1 MEGTTN
7 TNLLSLLANVH
18 LGHPYDSALLEWVEQ
33 TLDGRAMVASLE
45 PMRELYR
52 PWLQDEA
59 TALVTN
65 TPDTPQLLAPLREG
79 CMRLMIE
86 RWELYALVLLL
97 DLKLSRFA
105 TLVQRAF
112 PGACE
117 TLFQDLGVATHHKCS
132 PLEAGGPKRPPRRL
146 M

>member
-1 MEGTTN
+1 MN
-7 TNLLSLLANVH
+7 TSLVSLLSNVH
-18 LGHPYDSALLEWVEQ
+18 LDQPYDSALLEWVEQ

-45 PMRELYR
+45 PTQELYR
-52 PWLQDEA
+52 PWSQDET

-65 TPDTPQLLAPLREG
+65 THDTPQLLAPLREG
-79 CMRLMIE
+79 YMRLMIE

-117 TLFQDLGVATHHKCS
+117 TLFQDLGVTTHHKCS
-132 PLEAGGPKRPPRRL
+132 PLEAGGPKRPLLRL
-146 M
+146 V

>member
-1 MEGTTN
+1 MN
-7 TNLLSLLANVH
+7 TSLLGLLSNVH

-33 TLDGRAMVASLE
+33 TLDNRAMIASLE
-45 PMRELYR
+45 PIRELSH
-52 PWLQDEA
+52 PWLQDET
-59 TALVTN
+59 TALVAN
-65 TPDTPQLLAPLREG
+65 THDSPHLLAPLRED
-79 CMRLMIE
+79 CMQLMIE

-117 TLFQDLGVATHHKCS
+117 TLFKDLGVTTHHKCF
-132 PLEAGGPKRPPRRL
+132 PLEADGPK
-146 M
+146 

>member
-1 MEGTTN
+1 MN
-7 TNLLSLLANVH
+7 TSLLSLLSNVH
-18 LGHPYDSALLEWVEQ
+18 LGHPYDSALLKWVEQ
-33 TLDGRAMVASLE
+33 TLDGRAMMASLE

-59 TALVTN
+59 TALVMN
-65 TPDTPQLLAPLREG
+65 TDDTPHLLAPLREG

-117 TLFQDLGVATHHKCS
+117 TLFEDLGVTTHQKYF
-132 PLEAGGPKRPPRRL
+132 PLEAGGSKRPPPRL
-146 M
+146 V

>member
-1 MEGTTN
+1 MN
-7 TNLLSLLANVH
+7 TSLLSLLSNVH
-18 LGHPYDSALLEWVEQ
+18 LGHPYDSTLLEWVEQ
-33 TLDGRAMVASLE
+33 TLDGRAMITSLE

-65 TPDTPQLLAPLREG
+65 TDDTPHLLAPLREG

-112 PGACE
+112 PGVCE
-117 TLFQDLGVATHHKCS
+117 TLFEDLGMTTHHKYF
-132 PLEAGGPKRPPRRL
+132 PLEAGGPKRPPL
-146 M
+146 PSP